1 MTPAIR
7 KHGKAIK
14 ADFYDTATGKYYK
27 AAAFFLLV
35 RKFDQWVEA
44 GMTIEEA
51 QAFIQQESVE
61 EI

>member
-1 MTPAIR
+1 MIVAIR
-7 KHGKAIK
+7 KYGQAIH

-35 RKFDQWVEA
+35 RQSDSWVET
-44 GMTIEEA
+44 GMTIDQA
-51 QAFIQQESVE
+51 QAFIQRDSVE